1 MRSSRTP
8 SAGPAA
14 KAAPLT
20 PAEQGMR
27 EKNLAHLLIVAHR
40 EGVPAAI
47 QELRR
52 RREEKRTKA
61 HSSPRHQAAIQTF
74 SAAKK
79 ITPRPGKPPMTSCST
94 INSPRN

>member
-14 KAAPLT
+14 RAARLT

-52 RREEKRTKA
+52 MREEKRTKA
-61 HSSPRHQAAIQTF
+61 QSSPSQAATSTS
-74 SAAKK
+74 SAATKT
-79 ITPRPGKPPMTSCST
+79 TPQPSAPPK
-94 INSPRN
+94 NV